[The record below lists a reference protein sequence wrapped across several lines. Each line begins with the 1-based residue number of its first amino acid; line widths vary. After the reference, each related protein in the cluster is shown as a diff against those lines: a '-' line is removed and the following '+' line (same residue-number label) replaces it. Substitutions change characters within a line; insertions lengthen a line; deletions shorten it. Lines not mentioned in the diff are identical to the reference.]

1 MDSEDQHARGFF
13 SSLRGRHGNGARKDR
28 VAATLEWA
36 AAERQ
41 AMVEHQLRRRGIRDE
56 RVLEAMGQIPRHEF
70 VLPELIHQAYQDH
83 PLPIGGSQTIS
94 QPYMVA
100 AMVEALEL
108 KGTERVLE
116 VGTGSGYEAAVLARL
131 AAHVYTIECDP
142 ALARSAKVRLDS
154 MGLCDLVDV
163 IEADGSLG
171 YPPAAPYDGILVA
184 AAAPEISGCFFEQLV
199 EGGRLVIPVGE
210 RDCQELRQVR
220 KCEGKPVSRQLG
232 YCRFVPLR
240 GAHGWEEI

>member
-1 MDSEDQHARGFF
+1 MESDDQHARGYF
-13 SSLRGRHGNGARKDR
+13 SSLLRKHGNGGRKSSFQ
-28 VAATLEWA
+28 ATLEWA
-36 AAERQ
+36 AAARQ
-41 AMVEHQLRRRGIRDE
+41 AMIEQQLRRRGIRDE

-70 VLPELIHQAYQDH
+70 VPPELIHQAYEDH
-83 PLPIGGSQTIS
+83 PLPIGGGQTIS

-108 KGTERVLE
+108 NGTERVLE
-116 VGTGSGYEAAVLARL
+116 IGTGSGYEAAVLARL

-142 ALARSAKVRLDS
+142 ALARSSKQRLDS
-154 MGLCDLVDV
+154 MGLGELVDV
-163 IEADGSLG
+163 VEGDGSLG

-184 AAAPEISGCFFEQLV
+184 AAAPEISGCLFEQLV

-210 RDCQELRQVR
+210 LDCQELRQLR

-232 YCRFVPLR
+232 HCRFVPLR
-240 GAHGWEEI
+240 GAHGWEAI